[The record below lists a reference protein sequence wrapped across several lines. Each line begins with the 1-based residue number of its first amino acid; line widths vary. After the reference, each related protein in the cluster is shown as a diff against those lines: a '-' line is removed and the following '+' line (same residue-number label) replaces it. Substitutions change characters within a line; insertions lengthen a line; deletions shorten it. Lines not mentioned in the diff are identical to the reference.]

1 MTTFT
6 TEDRMNAEYPVPK
19 LGSKW
24 TGTTSREEF
33 TILAIWNPNEEH
45 DPWVKY
51 CNQDNSE
58 FSCRLE
64 AFLHRFSPLT
74 N

>member
-6 TEDRMNAEYPVPK
+6 TEDRLRAVPK
-19 LGSKW
+19 EGTKW
-24 TGTTSREEF
+24 SGATSRDEF
-33 TILAIWNPNEEH
+33 TLIAIWNPEEEN

-51 CNQDNSE
+51 TNQDDRE
-58 FSCRLE
+58 FTCRLE
-64 AFLHRFSPLT
+64 AFLSRFSPLS